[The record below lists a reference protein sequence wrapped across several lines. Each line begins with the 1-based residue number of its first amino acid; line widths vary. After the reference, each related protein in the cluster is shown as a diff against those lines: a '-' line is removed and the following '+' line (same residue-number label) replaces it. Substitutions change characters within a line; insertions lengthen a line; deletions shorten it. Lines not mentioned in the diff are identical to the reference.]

1 MNNKKRLFLCASK
14 MVICIITIIISSTLI
29 ESKGYTIKTE
39 LINEKTLPIE
49 QIINKDEE
57 IVYTEEEQNNIEEFK
72 EVVQEQNNNQISV
85 VETNYQQPVV
95 NDPITNI
102 RNDYSNTG
110 TYGRLY
116 VSYYNVALYDYNV
129 NTTSSQ
135 SLQTL
140 VDNQDSAA
148 YYYNVGR
155 KVIADHNYQGF
166 KVLITLNPGDKAYIK
181 LSDGNILTYRLIYK
195 SKGYN
200 TGPDLIDINNNSFY
214 NMSSDLIMYTCYE
227 DGIMG
232 TLWVL
237 E

>member
-39 LINEKTLPIE
+39 LINEKTLPTE
-49 QIINKDEE
+49 QLIIKEEKVEEQPVE
-57 IVYTEEEQNNIEEFK
+57 IVKKTTQK
-72 EVVQEQNNNQISV
+72 EVVV

-148 YYYNVGR
+148 YYYNGGR

>member
-1 MNNKKRLFLCASK
+1 MKKNNRKLFLCATK
-14 MVICIITIIISSTLI
+14 MFICILSIVISTTLI
-29 ESKGYTIKTE
+29 DSKGYTIKTE
-39 LINEKTLPIE
+39 LINDKTLPIE
-49 QIINKDEE
+49 QVVANKDEE
-57 IVYTEEEQNNIEEFK
+57 KVEETNNTEEAK
-72 EVVQEQNNNQISV
+72 EVVENNTI
-85 VETNYQQPVV
+85 VETNYQQPIL
-95 NDPITNI
+95 NDPISNI

-116 VSYYNVALYDYNV
+116 VSYYNVALYDYNI
-129 NTTSSQ
+129 NTTSNQ
-135 SLQTL
+135 SLQTI

-148 YYYNVGR
+148 YYYNGGR

-195 SKGYN
+195 SRGYN

-214 NMSSDLIMYTCYE
+214 DMSSDLIMYTCYE

>member
-39 LINEKTLPIE
+39 LINEKTLPTEKLIIKEEKVEE
-49 QIINKDEE
+49 QPVE
-57 IVYTEEEQNNIEEFK
+57 IVKETTQK
-72 EVVQEQNNNQISV
+72 EVVV

-148 YYYNVGR
+148 YYYNGGR

>member
-1 MNNKKRLFLCASK
+1 MNNKKKLFLCATK
-14 MVICIITIIISSTLI
+14 LFICVITVILSTTLI

-116 VSYYNVALYDYNV
+116 VYMYH
-129 NTTSSQ
+129 
-135 SLQTL
+135 
-140 VDNQDSAA
+140 
-148 YYYNVGR
+148 
-155 KVIADHNYQGF
+155 I
-166 KVLITLNPGDKAYIK
+166 
-181 LSDGNILTYRLIYK
+181 
-195 SKGYN
+195 
-200 TGPDLIDINNNSFY
+200 
-214 NMSSDLIMYTCYE
+214 IM
-227 DGIMG
+227 
-232 TLWVL
+232 
-237 E
+237 

>member
-39 LINEKTLPIE
+39 LINEKTLPTE
-49 QIINKDEE
+49 QLIIKEEKVEEQPVE
-57 IVYTEEEQNNIEEFK
+57 IVKETTQK
-72 EVVQEQNNNQISV
+72 EVVV

-148 YYYNVGR
+148 YYYNGGR

-232 TLWVL
+232 TLWAL

>member
-39 LINEKTLPIE
+39 LINEKTLPTE
-49 QIINKDEE
+49 QLIIKEEKVEEQPVE
-57 IVYTEEEQNNIEEFK
+57 IVKETTQK
-72 EVVQEQNNNQISV
+72 EVVV

-148 YYYNVGR
+148 YYYNGGR

>member
-1 MNNKKRLFLCASK
+1 MKKNNKKLFLCATK
-14 MVICIITIIISSTLI
+14 MFICILTIVISTTLI
-29 ESKGYTIKTE
+29 DSKGYTIKTE
-39 LINEKTLPIE
+39 LINDKTLPIE
-49 QIINKDEE
+49 QIVNKEE
-57 IVYTEEEQNNIEEFK
+57 TIHTEEEQNNTEEVK
-72 EVVQEQNNNQISV
+72 EEVKYNNNVAV

-129 NTTSSQ
+129 NTTSNL
-135 SLQTL
+135 SLQTI

-148 YYYNVGR
+148 YYYNGGR

>member
-1 MNNKKRLFLCASK
+1 MKKNNRKLFLCATK
-14 MVICIITIIISSTLI
+14 MFICILTIVISTTLI
-29 ESKGYTIKTE
+29 DSKGYTIKTE
-39 LINEKTLPIE
+39 LINDKTLPIE
-49 QIINKDEE
+49 QVVANKDEE
-57 IVYTEEEQNNIEEFK
+57 KVEETNNTEEAK
-72 EVVQEQNNNQISV
+72 EVVENNTI
-85 VETNYQQPVV
+85 VETNYQQPIL
-95 NDPITNI
+95 NDPISNI

-116 VSYYNVALYDYNV
+116 VSYYNVALYDYNI
-129 NTTSSQ
+129 NTTSNQ
-135 SLQTL
+135 SLQTI

-148 YYYNVGR
+148 YYYNGGR

-195 SKGYN
+195 SRGYN
-200 TGPDLIDINNNSFY
+200 TGPDLIDINNSSFY
-214 NMSSDLIMYTCYE
+214 DMSSDLIMYTCYE

>member
-1 MNNKKRLFLCASK
+1 MKKNNRKLFLCATK
-14 MVICIITIIISSTLI
+14 MFICVITVILSTTLI
-29 ESKGYTIKTE
+29 DSKGYTIKTE
-39 LINEKTLPIE
+39 LINDKTLPIE
-49 QIINKDEE
+49 QIVNKEE
-57 IVYTEEEQNNIEEFK
+57 TIHTEE
-72 EVVQEQNNNQISV
+72 EQNNNQISV

-129 NTTSSQ
+129 NTTSNL
-135 SLQTL
+135 SLQTI

-148 YYYNVGR
+148 YYYNGGR

>member
-39 LINEKTLPIE
+39 LINEKTLPTE
-49 QIINKDEE
+49 QLIIKEEKVEEQPVE
-57 IVYTEEEQNNIEEFK
+57 IVKETTQK
-72 EVVQEQNNNQISV
+72 EVVV

>member
-1 MNNKKRLFLCASK
+1 MKKNNKKLFLCATK
-14 MVICIITIIISSTLI
+14 MFICVITVILSTTLI
-29 ESKGYTIKTE
+29 DSKGYTIKTE
-39 LINEKTLPIE
+39 LINDKTLPIE
-49 QIINKDEE
+49 QIVNKEE
-57 IVYTEEEQNNIEEFK
+57 TIHTKEEQNNTEEVK
-72 EVVQEQNNNQISV
+72 EEVKYNNNVAV

-129 NTTSSQ
+129 NTTSNL
-135 SLQTL
+135 SLQTI

-148 YYYNVGR
+148 YYYNGGR

>member
-1 MNNKKRLFLCASK
+1 MKKNNRKLFLCATK
-14 MVICIITIIISSTLI
+14 MFICILTIVISTTLI
-29 ESKGYTIKTE
+29 DSKGYTIKTE
-39 LINEKTLPIE
+39 LINDKTLPIE
-49 QIINKDEE
+49 QIVNKEE
-57 IVYTEEEQNNIEEFK
+57 TIHTKEEQNNTEEVK
-72 EVVQEQNNNQISV
+72 EEVKYNNNVAV

-129 NTTSSQ
+129 NTTSNL
-135 SLQTL
+135 SLQTI

-148 YYYNVGR
+148 YYYNGGR